1 MLARFCKKDLA
12 FTWSS
17 HRPGTRTIRCC
28 SPYCSCHQH
37 SQHNCA
43 EIQRYNKCFHKVPE
57 DIGATM
63 FNITIVLS
71 VLISECRVAFRL
83 TEEIQGSACSIVFQC
98 WQMLARFCKKDLAFT
113 WSSHRPGTRTI
124 RCCSPYC
131 SCHQHSQHNCAEIQR
146 YNKCFHKV
154 PEDIGATMFKITTVL
169 SILISECRVAF
180 RLTEEIQGSACSIV
194 FQCWQ
199 MLARFCKKD
208 LAFTW
213 SSHRP
218 GTRTIRCCSPYC
230 SCH

>member
-1 MLARFCKKDLA
+1 MLNCFPMLANVGKILQKGSGVHLVIASSRNPHHPVLQPVLQLPPAQLRRDTEIQQMLPQGPWRYWGHSACSIAFQCWQMLARFCKKDLA

-98 WQMLARFCKKDLAFT
+98 W
-113 WSSHRPGTRTI
+113 
-124 RCCSPYC
+124 
-131 SCHQHSQHNCAEIQR
+131 
-146 YNKCFHKV
+146 
-154 PEDIGATMFKITTVL
+154 
-169 SILISECRVAF
+169 
-180 RLTEEIQGSACSIV
+180 
-194 FQCWQ
+194 
-199 MLARFCKKD
+199 
-208 LAFTW
+208 
-213 SSHRP
+213 
-218 GTRTIRCCSPYC
+218 
-230 SCH
+230 